1 MIADDFDSNK
11 GISPKPRGVP
21 TGVIVGAVIGG
32 LAVLLATVLA
42 TLCCLHP
49 SLFRRHRS
57 QKDASLH
64 VDLIHSSMER
74 PLARDAS
81 VCPSCYVTAYSFY
94 RDAHS
99 RQVQNS
105 FYTQTPL
112 SFKEMRERMRSDSQ
126 LAAGPSV
133 QPQPQ
138 SSGQVPMDDLMELV
152 YQRLQ
157 QDRPEHIERAT
168 IELPAYEDQR
178 TVS

>member
-1 MIADDFDSNK
+1 MIADGFDSDK

-81 VCPSCYVTAYSFY
+81 VCPSCYVTA
-94 RDAHS
+94 
-99 RQVQNS
+99 
-105 FYTQTPL
+105 
-112 SFKEMRERMRSDSQ
+112 
-126 LAAGPSV
+126 
-133 QPQPQ
+133 
-138 SSGQVPMDDLMELV
+138 
-152 YQRLQ
+152 
-157 QDRPEHIERAT
+157 
-168 IELPAYEDQR
+168 
-178 TVS
+178 